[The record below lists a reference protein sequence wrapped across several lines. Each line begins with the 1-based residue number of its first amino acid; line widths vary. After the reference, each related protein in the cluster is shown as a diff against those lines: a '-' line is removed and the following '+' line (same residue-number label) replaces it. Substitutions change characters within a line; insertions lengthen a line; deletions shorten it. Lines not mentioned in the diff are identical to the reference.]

1 MTEPFVLELYRR
13 FTSGESAEQLSV
25 ELEIPLD
32 RIEMRLRMAALYL
45 NLRQAKKNRSRCSS
59 AKAAKAP
66 LLPTLSCHP

>member
-45 NLRQAKKNRSRCSS
+45 NLRQAEKKSKPVLAGQSG
-59 AKAAKAP
+59 
-66 LLPTLSCHP
+66 